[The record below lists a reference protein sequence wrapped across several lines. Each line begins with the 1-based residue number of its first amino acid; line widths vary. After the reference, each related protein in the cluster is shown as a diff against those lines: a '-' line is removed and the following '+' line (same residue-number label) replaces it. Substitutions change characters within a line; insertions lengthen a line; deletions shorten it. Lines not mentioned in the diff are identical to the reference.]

1 MLFIYM
7 FIFPNDFPKWKV
19 QILVTLFLYLL
30 FLQLWNITPLVWEQK
45 LFAWCQFCML
55 YVSDRHLL
63 STNMLEE

>member
-7 FIFPNDFPKWKV
+7 FIFPNDFPKWKF
-19 QILVTLFLYLL
+19 QILVTLSLHLL
-30 FLQLWNITPLVWEQK
+30 CLQLWNITPLVWEQR

-63 STNMLEE
+63 GTNMLEG